1 MEEKILVEGKPN
13 AKTIPMVLIGAS
25 LFVFLLG
32 VIIDWSPSERLVP
45 YLISTVV
52 LIAGIVLYFAWRVSS
67 ITVSNKRVYGK
78 ALFGSRVDIP
88 LDSVSV
94 VGTVGLVHGISVS
107 SSSGKLSFAYISN
120 NDEIHKILCEIVM
133 NRSNAKETTIINP
146 YSSADEL
153 KKYKGLLDQGVIS
166 KEEFDAKKKQ
176 LLGL

>member
-1 MEEKILVEGKPN
+1 MEEKILVEGKPS

-45 YLISTVV
+45 YLISTAV

-88 LDSVSV
+88 YFHLQKA
-94 VGTVGLVHGISVS
+94 ISFLLY
-107 SSSGKLSFAYISN
+107 KLFLYIYLSR
-120 NDEIHKILCEIVM
+120 L
-133 NRSNAKETTIINP
+133 
-146 YSSADEL
+146 
-153 KKYKGLLDQGVIS
+153 YKDI
-166 KEEFDAKKKQ
+166 Q
-176 LLGL
+176 LP